1 MTKQT
6 KPIKKPQKEIVDLDN
21 IPLEMTLSD
30 IIKNNFE
37 KPDVTDYGVVEVIT
51 PEKQDTLNAV
61 NDFKLLKQ
69 EESTLNIDIV
79 VAFCWWAVNYIVKS
93 LVDNICNYLVENPLH
108 HDTVA
113 SSHQEKLA
121 GADSKMDVMA
131 GILAC

>member
-37 KPDVTDYGVVEVIT
+37 QPDVTDYGVVEVIT

-61 NDFKLLKQ
+61 NDFKLLTQ
-69 EESTLNIDIV
+69 ED
-79 VAFCWWAVNYIVKS
+79 S
-93 LVDNICNYLVENPLH
+93 LWCGYSFP
-108 HDTVA
+108 
-113 SSHQEKLA
+113 
-121 GADSKMDVMA
+121 DS
-131 GILAC
+131 